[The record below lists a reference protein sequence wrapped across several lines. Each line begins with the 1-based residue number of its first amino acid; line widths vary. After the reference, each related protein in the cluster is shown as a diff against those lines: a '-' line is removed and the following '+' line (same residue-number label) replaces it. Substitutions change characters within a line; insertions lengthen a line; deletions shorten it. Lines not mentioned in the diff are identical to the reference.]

1 MNQRQIEVFH
11 AVMLNQTASRA
22 AEVLRISQPAV
33 SKAIQE
39 LERSVGFAL
48 FDRIKGRMVPT
59 PEGQLLFR
67 EVAQSFIGMVQMRN
81 AAARIRDFGTGE
93 LRIASLS
100 ALSTTLLP
108 MALRGFQLQH
118 PDVAITYQARMSS
131 EVRELMA
138 TGQFDLGLAAD
149 EVDTT
154 AVDAKPFGKVRAML
168 AVPPGHPLADKREV
182 RPKDL
187 HEVPFIALAPEDT
200 TRRETDDILRAQGV
214 QPRLVLETPFS
225 ITVCAMALAGLG
237 CGLVNPLTARGFVQQ
252 GLILRPFVPAVHFRT
267 LILFPTSRRPSRIV
281 RDCVV
286 HLQRA
291 GRELDMVMA

>member
-11 AVMLNQTASRA
+11 SVMLNQTASRA

-33 SKAIQE
+33 SKGIQE

-67 EVAQSFIGMVQMRN
+67 EVSQSFIGMAQLRN

-154 AVDAKPFGKVRAML
+154 AVDAKPFAKVRAML

-187 HEVPFIALAPEDT
+187 HGVPFIALAPEDT

-252 GLILRPFVPAVHFRT
+252 GLVLRPFLPAVHFRT
-267 LILFPTSRRPSRIV
+267 LMLFPTSRRPSRIV
-281 RDCVV
+281 RDCVA
-286 HLQRA
+286 HLQQA
-291 GRELDMVMA
+291 ARELDMVMA

>member
-11 AVMLNQTASRA
+11 SVMLNQTASRA

-33 SKAIQE
+33 SKGIQE

-67 EVAQSFIGMVQMRN
+67 EVSQSFIGMAQLRN

-100 ALSTTLLP
+100 AMSTTLLP

-138 TGQFDLGLAAD
+138 TGQFDVGLAAD
-149 EVDTT
+149 EIDTT

-187 HEVPFIALAPEDT
+187 HGVSFIALAPEDT

-237 CGLVNPLTARGFVQQ
+237 CGLVNPLTARGFVPQ
-252 GLILRPFVPAVHFRT
+252 GLVLRPFLPAVHFRT
-267 LILFPTSRRPSRIV
+267 LMLFPTSRRPSRIV
-281 RDCVV
+281 RDCVA

>member
-11 AVMLNQTASRA
+11 SVMLNQTASRA

-67 EVAQSFIGMVQMRN
+67 EVGQSFIGMVQLRN

-108 MALRGFQLQH
+108 LALRRFQLQH
-118 PDVAITYQARMSS
+118 PDVAITYQSRMSA
-131 EVRELMA
+131 EVRELMD
-138 TGQFDLGLAAD
+138 TGQFDVGLAAD
-149 EVDTT
+149 EIDSTM
-154 AVDAKPFGKVRAML
+154 VDAKPFGKVRAML
-168 AVPPGHPLADKREV
+168 AVPPGHPLAAKREI
-182 RPKDL
+182 RPRDL
-187 HEVPFIALAPEDT
+187 HGVPFIALAPQDT
-200 TRRETDDILRAQGV
+200 TRREADEILRAQGV

-237 CGLVNPLTARGFVQQ
+237 CGLVNPLTARGFVPQ

-267 LILFPTSRRPSRIV
+267 LILFPTNRRPSRIV
-281 RDCVV
+281 RDCVA
-286 HLQRA
+286 HLQHA
-291 GRELDMVMA
+291 ARELEMITA